1 MLLSLKF
8 LKISW
13 SCLMHCLRL
22 NDRSHNIK
30 NNMHKDTYHSQNH
43 SFLRVYCTRD
53 ANLRRSKIWRL
64 SFFTNPL
71 EFQRTPTPTN
81 WPSPQWE
88 WLKNAPETVLQIRK
102 IEVLS
107 LNWAKSRNKA
117 QKSSKDD
124 FIREIWWPVRET
136 GRSAPYRGDSR
147 IIRESWRVCC
157 TMQWKQKYS
166 PIITKILY
174 F

>member
-1 MLLSLKF
+1 MWWWLCLIVMFSKSLGKKLFLFWMNSFFSVQPILIYCSQLS
-8 LKISW
+8 
-13 SCLMHCLRL
+13 
-22 NDRSHNIK
+22 
-30 NNMHKDTYHSQNH
+30 HSNYF
-43 SFLRVYCTRD
+43 SRD
-53 ANLRRSKIWRL
+53 ANLCRSKIWRL
-64 SFFTNPL
+64 SFFTNPP

-136 GRSAPYRGDSR
+136 GRSAPYPGDSR
-147 IIRESWRVCC
+147 IIWESWRVCF
-157 TMQWKQKYS
+157 S
-166 PIITKILY
+166 
-174 F
+174 